1 MELANIGF
9 SIIFIIEMIIKL
21 IGLGI
26 KGYYRDPFNTF
37 DCIIVITSI
46 IDFSFTLSKSSSG
59 ASGVT
64 ALRAFRL
71 LRIFKLAKS
80 WKKF

>member
-1 MELANIGF
+1 ML
-9 SIIFIIEMIIKL
+9 IKL
-21 IGLGI
+21 AGM
-26 KGYYRDPFNTF
+26 GYTIYFKDPYNTF
-37 DCIIVITSI
+37 DCIIVCLSI
-46 IDFSFTLSKSSSG
+46 LDISLNELLGSAAGG
-59 ASGVT
+59 AVS